1 MGSLFSVVPILLFSW
16 LSGVTAAIYLT
27 VRLQTRR

>member
-1 MGSLFSVVPILLFSW
+1 MFFFAAPVAIAVWF
-16 LSGVTAAIYLT
+16 SGVISAIYLT